1 MLSLTALLLASILV
15 SASPFQQKR
24 SAIVV
29 PLPARAVHSA
39 NKVFDPEAAKR
50 ERSRVYAKYGGK
62 NFGQTFNATVVRPI
76 EARSEYNSA
85 PFDIQRRATSGK
97 VPLVDVFHS
106 TDSYYYGPLSVGTPT
121 QNTTVD
127 FDTGSSD
134 LWLPLSTCSRCPG
147 PKFRSSSSSTY
158 RVSGTAFSIQYG
170 DGSSAK
176 GKVATDTV
184 TVGGLTVAKQ
194 GFGAVTKETG
204 NFLKGSNAGLLGL
217 GFPANAETGK
227 TPFFVNLVNNGT
239 LASNVFSFYL
249 SRHGGSGSEL
259 CIGCTNSAKYTGS
272 IAYHALDP
280 ATTRGT
286 QYYWNIKSG
295 GFSYNGGSST
305 GSFSAVI
312 DSGTT
317 AIYIPSAAAKKLYAS
332 IPGAKDASSILEAG
346 LYTYPCSSSLGA
358 ITITFGSTKYAI
370 NPADFN
376 LGPVSSGSSSCVGG
390 IIGHDVVGGLAII
403 GDEFLKNW
411 YSVFNYD
418 TKTVGFAKAI

>member
-1 MLSLTALLLASILV
+1 MLSLTALLLASTLV
-15 SASPFQQKR
+15 SASPVQQKR

-39 NKVFDPEAAKR
+39 HKVFDPEAAKR
-50 ERSRVYAKYGGK
+50 ERSRVYAKYRGK
-62 NFGQTFNATVVRPI
+62 NFGQAFNATVVKPI

-97 VPLVDVFHS
+97 DSLVNASDE
-106 TDSYYYGPLSVGTPT
+106 YYYGPLSVGTPA
-121 QNTTVD
+121 QSTTVD

-134 LWLPLSTCSRCPG
+134 LWLPLSTCSGCPG
-147 PKFRSSSSSTY
+147 PKLKTSSSSTY
-158 RVSGTAFSIQYG
+158 EASTTPFSIEYE

-176 GKVATDTV
+176 GQVATDTV
-184 TVGGLTVAKQ
+184 AVAGLRVANQ
-194 GFGAVTKETG
+194 GFGAVTTEDG
-204 NFLKGSNAGLLGL
+204 NFLTSSSAGLLGL
-217 GFPANAETGK
+217 GFPANAESGK
-227 TPFFVNLVNNGT
+227 TPFFVNLVNNGA
-239 LASNVFSFYL
+239 LASNVFSFYM
-249 SRHGGSGSEL
+249 SRNGGSGSEL

-272 IAYHALDP
+272 IAYYALDSS
-280 ATTRGT
+280 ATSGT

-317 AIYIPSAAAKKLYAS
+317 LIYIPTAAAKKLYAA
-332 IPGAKDASSILEAG
+332 IPGAKDASSTVGAG
-346 LYTYPCSSSLGA
+346 FYTYPCSSSLGA
-358 ITITFGSTKYAI
+358 ITISFGSTKYAI

-390 IIGHDVVGGLAII
+390 IVGEDVGSGLAII
-403 GDEFLKNW
+403 GDEFMKNW
-411 YSVFNYD
+411 YSVFNYSAG
-418 TKTVGFAKAI
+418 TVGFAKAI